1 MKFKKA
7 DNTYRELL
15 ERQTETQRTQSTKM
29 ASRDSVMAFT
39 DEQLEELCDTFNT
52 VSTFIK

>member
-1 MKFKKA
+1 MKFTKA

-15 ERQTETQRTQSTKM
+15 ERKSQQQNQSTKM

-39 DEQLEELCDTFNT
+39 DDQLEELCETFDT
-52 VSTFIK
+52 VS